1 MTSSTD
7 SNSPL
12 RLDFATLDDLSEITE
27 LWYNAFT
34 TPGLRAIWPDTPG
47 VRQWWHAA
55 NQHDMLHKPREK
67 YLKVVD
73 TAQNGR
79 IVAYAKWSLQT
90 AEERGARW
98 PAWHP
103 DMDPV
108 RNDAFLH
115 QLETCRATLVGGGR
129 PNFCRLK
136 PDLDMLA
143 THTAYRRMGAARL
156 LLEWGCQAADE
167 AGVPIYID
175 ASQSGKPV
183 YERLGFEDR
192 SYLLGGD
199 TGELAA
205 MVRDPRK
212 SSA

>member
-1 MTSSTD
+1 MTSSTVSD
-7 SNSPL
+7 SPL
-12 RLDFATLDDLSEITE
+12 RLEFVTLDDLPEITA

-47 VRQWWHAA
+47 VRQWWHVA
-55 NQHDMLHKPREK
+55 NEHDMLHKPREK

-73 TAQNGR
+73 TTQNGR
-79 IVAYAKWSLQT
+79 IVAYAKWSMQT

-129 PNFCRLK
+129 KNFY
-136 PDLDMLA
+136 LDMLA
-143 THTAYRRMGAARL
+143 THTDYRRMGAARL
-156 LLEWGCQAADE
+156 LLEWGCQAADAE
-167 AGVPIYID
+167 GVPIYID
-175 ASQSGKPV
+175 ASQAGKPV
-183 YERLGFEDR
+183 YERLGFVDR
-192 SYLLGGD
+192 SYLLGD
-199 TGELAA
+199 TGDLAA
-205 MVRDPRK
+205 MVRDPQK
-212 SSA
+212 SPA